1 MKDTGQTNLFKNKKV
16 MSKKLIT
23 TSLLLLCIFQ
33 FNGYAQEKYG
43 KTLNLGLG
51 VGGYSGY
58 YSYVGRSLP
67 IFHINYEFDVAK
79 NFTLAPFLSF
89 YSYSNQYYWGN
100 KNHPDRYYTYKETV
114 IPVGVKG
121 TYYFDDL
128 LRANDKWDFYLAGT
142 LGFAI
147 VNSTWDNDY
156 YGDKNYYRRGS
167 SLYLDVH
174 VGTEYHFNNT
184 LGAFLDLSSGVSTI
198 GLAIHMAK

>member
-1 MKDTGQTNLFKNKKV
+1 MKYTVFTNSFKNKKT

-23 TSLLLLCIFQ
+23 TTLLLLTMFQ

-43 KTLNLGLG
+43 KALNLGFG
-51 VGGYSGY
+51 IGGYSGY

-67 IFHINYEFDVAK
+67 VFHINYEFDVAK

-100 KNHPDRYYTYKETV
+100 KNYPDRYYTYKETV

-174 VGTEYHFNNT
+174 VGTEYHFNNA
-184 LGAFLDLSSGVSTI
+184 LGAFIDLSSGVSTV
-198 GLAIHMAK
+198 GLAIHLAK